1 LQNTYRLS
9 ARGAAWKAS
18 WEGDKLTIVDLVHDP
33 GERASAETPERTA
46 AADAARRRFE
56 ENCRR
61 QRAELDSAGPSLPA
75 PPPHLLDPEREKR
88 LRALGYAQ

>member
-1 LQNTYRLS
+1 LEGELGGRQAHDRRHR
-9 ARGAAWKAS
+9 ARSWRAW
-18 WEGDKLTIVDLVHDP
+18 
-33 GERASAETPERTA
+33 SAETPQRTA

-61 QRAELDSAGPSLPA
+61 QRAELDSAGASLPA

>member
-1 LQNTYRLS
+1 LQNIYRLS
-9 ARGAAWKAS
+9 ARGVDWKAS
-18 WEGDKLTIVDLVHDP
+18 WEGDKLTIVDIVHDR
-33 GERASAETPERTA
+33 GERGSAETPQRTA
-46 AADAARRRFE
+46 AADAARRRFG

-61 QRAELDSAGPSLPA
+61 QRAELDSAGASLPA